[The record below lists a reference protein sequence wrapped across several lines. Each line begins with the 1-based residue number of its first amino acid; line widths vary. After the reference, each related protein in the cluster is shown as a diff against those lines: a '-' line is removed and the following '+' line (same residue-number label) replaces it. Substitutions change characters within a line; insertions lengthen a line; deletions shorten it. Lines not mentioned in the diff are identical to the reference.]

1 MKVIFAHKARIL
13 SKLKFVWL
21 SGRQRESGL
30 RRHSHPDSH
39 WLVFHTAADSQV
51 QVWVDTQAE
60 HLNTAL
66 LFQVVEMG
74 YWTEC
79 LAP

>member
-1 MKVIFAHKARIL
+1 MKVVFAHKALIP

-21 SGRQRESGL
+21 SGRLCENGL
-30 RRHSHPDSH
+30 QRHSHPDSH

-60 HLNTAL
+60 HLDTAP
-66 LFQVVEMG
+66 LFQVVKMG